1 MSEEKKKDSFTFSD
15 KIKSGKQTSTK
26 SFANRISSK
35 IGSDGKPRQTLFERT
50 KRDAP
55 FFIAALVALLL
66 LPFLYKYSGQVGEE
80 PAMITPGYEDA
91 MVNPDRS
98 GFDFTGD
105 PEGQIA
111 QLAGRDSL
119 DLIVGF
125 GKKGEDEEKDE
136 SLGDIYRSGLSDN
149 SGSSYSRNATEE
161 EVNNTNIYKYRK
173 DAAPQTRAAFRRA
186 ATKIGSL
193 RREGVARGAGGH
205 GISPWGGSMKS
216 AASKVKGPG
225 VRNSVKPVSLQPLQ
239 AAGKPTRSYFG
250 DVNAKRAR
258 ESKEAMGKANAMQA
272 LMDAQFKPV
281 EPGRIGGL
289 NSGDYGGPGGGAG
302 QLARNFTYNG
312 KEPWWWDMMK
322 RRSQMKWEAWFNY
335 GWKWMNWATDL
346 LQNQLAGIFNC
357 LVTGNSDGDPDTF
370 LGSGGGPTKE
380 TCCGKDAS
388 YFPPS
393 EIEKEGGLKG
403 FCSKMKQKELV
414 EKPYGL
420 DCSKGYVPGGAG
432 SGSRLGPIAQRRKCL
447 GGVVQGDGLIEK
459 SECRNLVNKHYLVE
473 PKGQAKKWHTY
484 VYIVAR
490 NYVPEALFKGADGKS
505 VGNLKGSRMLL
516 CQDDTDPTRINSKKH
531 AGGSQTALPE
541 RFNGDKDYVADLFTK
556 GETSYTKNEKG
567 SRTTSRTDAAGARKG
582 KVVGYKEDGTPITE
596 DANPGTVGSARN
608 DKNTKLP
615 IIPDMYEI
623 APEDVQHAC
632 VVYIT
637 ESNQLIWAQF
647 QSVMIDQ
654 LKQIAKANGVSAD
667 DQELDAVARNA
678 FDQLD
683 LMFVSSLSMKQKLGR
698 GINARGGEFM
708 GMLYNRFYN
717 AYVLHKG
724 TATSEKY
731 KGRVNVDKR
740 KYRDEDKVIAGPDCP
755 FDAKV
760 SISCKDAK
768 DDVATATVL
777 YKKGFKG
784 KDLKNISGAQDGIS
798 VSVTYTPID
807 VDKSSA
813 NEANEKVS
821 SDYWASVSQGK
832 SVNFG
837 SSAKEG
843 ESSGQQE
850 LRPQSGKATTTD
862 GVTYTFQKK
871 GKAEKG
877 EYGNV
882 VWSLSRGGKVVDTA
896 ECEWNPSGAVVQPVL
911 EPNPCKEGETTIVG
925 NEAKDGTCSLIA
937 TCNKKSDGTF
947 DFDKANA
954 VKNTNDPDC
963 QGDKEKEYVEVEKI
977 KEIVKEKVIYVNSC
991 KDFQPMRLPI
1001 KDNCEAEVF
1010 CQDDIFQVR
1019 FIGSGCEPEEKVV
1032 PVSKLEYFLHS
1043 DIKKIPVNTE
1053 PYDLQNR
1060 PEPSNLNKT
1069 QPRPQWG
1076 TCKITEDK
1084 ARLVHQ
1090 PDAETMAFVQR
1101 AKDKFEAAHPGATL
1115 LYDEIKG
1122 SDLTVANLMDVINMD
1137 PDSGMVPANVV
1148 CILGKT
1154 IGTNSSDPQA
1164 EPNWTPGKRSVYDN
1178 VFGSF
1183 LAYINYDMAF
1193 YPSNNTTL
1201 PGGIRKQPDPRFKS
1215 GTPWYW
1221 GGYVDKGDRAGYEA
1235 QIRNSNEWRDL
1246 PLKGLSRT
1254 LLPASTGKLNSPD
1267 DTANRNKVYQE
1278 YADLFTTKKA
1288 CNYSGKTIS
1297 RADVLKYIESL
1308 CTYGTRQKPTATWQ
1322 KIGSG
1327 SGYSKQPGNQSNIG
1341 NQ

>member
-15 KIKSGKQTSTK
+15 KIKNSKQTSSK

-66 LPFLYKYSGQVGEE
+66 LPFLYKYSGQVAEE

-125 GKKGEDEEKDE
+125 GKKGEDEGKDE
-136 SLGDIYRSGLSDN
+136 SLADIYRSGLDDSAA
-149 SGSSYSRNATEE
+149 SSYSRNATEE
-161 EVNNTNIYKYRK
+161 EVNNTNIYKYRNN
-173 DAAPQTRAAFRRA
+173 AAPQTRAAIRRA
-186 ATKIGSL
+186 ATKINGL
-193 RREGVARGAGGH
+193 RREGVARGSGGH

-216 AASKVKGPG
+216 AASKVRGPA

-239 AAGKPTRSYFG
+239 AAGKPSRSYFG
-250 DVNAKRAR
+250 GGPGAAAR
-258 ESKEAMGKANAMQA
+258 QSKEAMGKANAMQA

-281 EPGRIGGL
+281 DPGRIGGL
-289 NSGDYGGPGGGAG
+289 NAGDYGGPGGGAG
-302 QLARNFTYNG
+302 NLARNFTYNG

-357 LVTGNSDGDPDTF
+357 LVMGNSDGDPDTF
-370 LGSGGGPTKE
+370 LGSGGGSGGKATK
-380 TCCGKDAS
+380 CCGMDKTEWESAHPNVAFEEKACKGWMKTEFGDEYKTKCAGGWE
-388 YFPPS
+388 PGRPS
-393 EIEKEGGLKG
+393 
-403 FCSKMKQKELV
+403 
-414 EKPYGL
+414 
-420 DCSKGYVPGGAG
+420 
-432 SGSRLGPIAQRRKCL
+432 SGTRLGPIAQRKKCL
-447 GGVVQGDGLIEK
+447 GGVVQGDGLFEK
-459 SECRNLVNKHYLVE
+459 SECRNLPNKSYIVE

-490 NYVPEALFKGADGKS
+490 NYVPEVLFKDENGKP
-505 VGNLKGSRMLL
+505 VGNLKGSSALL
-516 CQDDTDPTRINSKKH
+516 CQDDTDPTYINSKKN
-531 AGGSQTALPE
+531 AGLSLTALPD
-541 RFNGDKDYVADLFTK
+541 RFDGTKESVADQFTK
-556 GETSYTKNEKG
+556 GKTSYTKNEKG
-567 SRTTSRTDAAGARKG
+567 SRTTSREDTAGGRKG
-582 KVVGYKEDGTPITE
+582 KIVVGYDADGNPITE
-596 DANPGTVGSARN
+596 EANPGTIGSARN

-615 IIPDMYEI
+615 IMPDMYEI
-623 APEDVQHAC
+623 DPESYHHAC

-637 ESNQLIWAQF
+637 ESNMLVWSQF
-647 QSVMIDQ
+647 QGIMIDQ
-654 LKQIAKANGVSAD
+654 LKQIAEKQGVTGD
-667 DQELDAVARNA
+667 LDVAARKA

-708 GMLYNRFYN
+708 GMLYDRFYD
-717 AYVLHKG
+717 AYILHKG

-731 KGRVNVDKR
+731 KGRLNVDKR
-740 KYRDEDKVIAGPDCP
+740 KYRDEDKVIIGPDCP
-755 FDAKV
+755 FDPHV
-760 SISCKDAK
+760 SISCEDATG
-768 DDVATATVL
+768 DVATAKVD

-821 SDYWASVSQGK
+821 SDWLSASQGK
-832 SVNFG
+832 SVSFG

-843 ESSGQQE
+843 ESSGPQE

-871 GKAEKG
+871 GKTEKG

-937 TCNKKSDGTF
+937 TCKKKSDGTF

-1010 CQDDIFQVR
+1010 CQDDTFQVR
-1019 FIGSGCEPEEKVV
+1019 FIGSGCEPEKKEKVV

-1201 PGGIRKQPDPRFKS
+1201 PGGIRKQPDPRFLS

-1221 GGYVDKGDRAGYEA
+1221 GGYVNRGDRAGYEA